1 MTPRFALLWH
11 FAVPAGAVR
20 GSVSSEWGLGSLVH
34 PVAQQKLL
42 QEGFLPRL
50 LSRPKAVDRLNGT
63 AVLVAF
69 ADIQNLP
76 FLMAQIIFVAAQEMR
91 SLFP

>member
-50 LSRPKAVDRLNGT
+50 LSRLKAVDRLNGT